1 MWMLC
6 RSAVERGLI
15 VKVKVSQ
22 DTLGSYLFTLAEER
36 LGVLLDQLK
45 EVTGER
51 EGCLGVSAT
60 TSETWTWDKWWIDRW
75 LGYSGNQIPEWPE
88 MFTGRLQR
96 GATSISFPV
105 FTARLN
111 VSHRYPAA
119 LKESSWIRPLCIISV
134 FGYFLF
140 FPGHSRVKSLN
151 VTNFLWFMIA
161 TSLRIASCVDA
172 A

>member
-1 MWMLC
+1 MSLLQ
-6 RSAVERGLI
+6 RLKLGPEINDGLI
-15 VKVKVSQ
+15 GGWVTQATKSQ
-22 DTLGSYLFTLAEER
+22 
-36 LGVLLDQLK
+36 
-45 EVTGER
+45 
-51 EGCLGVSAT
+51 
-60 TSETWTWDKWWIDRW
+60 
-75 LGYSGNQIPEWPE
+75 

-119 LKESSWIRPLCIISV
+119 WKDSSGIRPV
-134 FGYFLF
+134 FAYFLF

-151 VTNFLWFMIA
+151 VTNFLWFMIV

>member
-1 MWMLC
+1 MDPEEKPFFPELNWSC
-6 RSAVERGLI
+6 QWERRIPVIDIEGYSGLGPHFQWCECCAGLLWREGWLWRCLRI
-15 VKVKVSQ
+15 RW
-22 DTLGSYLFTLAEER
+22 GSYLFTLAEER

-45 EVTGER
+45 EVTAER
-51 EGCLGVSAT
+51 EG
-60 TSETWTWDKWWIDRW
+60 
-75 LGYSGNQIPEWPE
+75 
-88 MFTGRLQR
+88 
-96 GATSISFPV
+96 SISFPV

-119 LKESSWIRPLCIISV
+119 LKESSGIRPLCIISV
-134 FGYFLF
+134 FGYFLI

-161 TSLRIASCVDA
+161 TWLRIASCVDA

>member
-1 MWMLC
+1 MSLLQ
-6 RSAVERGLI
+6 RLKLGPEINDGLI
-15 VKVKVSQ
+15 GGWVTQATKSQ
-22 DTLGSYLFTLAEER
+22 
-36 LGVLLDQLK
+36 
-45 EVTGER
+45 
-51 EGCLGVSAT
+51 
-60 TSETWTWDKWWIDRW
+60 
-75 LGYSGNQIPEWPE
+75 

-111 VSHRYPAA
+111 VGHRYPAA
-119 LKESSWIRPLCIISV
+119 LKDSSGIRPLCIISV
-134 FGYFLF
+134 FAYFLF

-172 A
+172 T

>member
-1 MWMLC
+1 M
-6 RSAVERGLI
+6 
-15 VKVKVSQ
+15 KVSQ

-45 EVTGER
+45 EVTAER
-51 EGCLGVSAT
+51 EG
-60 TSETWTWDKWWIDRW
+60 
-75 LGYSGNQIPEWPE
+75 
-88 MFTGRLQR
+88 
-96 GATSISFPV
+96 SISFPV

-119 LKESSWIRPLCIISV
+119 LKESSGIRPLCIISV